1 MKYTTIIITLLLLS
15 SCSDEFL
22 EVRPVGRVLESN
34 FYQTEEQIFEGLV
47 GVYDV
52 LQWNDQAGFTM
63 LRPLLDAASDDAHAG
78 GKDASDQRSWVAWDA
93 FSTNPDLGPQEG
105 FWRRNY
111 RGIYRANLLL
121 EKIEEAEGISD
132 RFEKRVIAEAKFL
145 RAKYHFDLAR
155 LFGNA
160 LVLTSTL
167 GSDGYYTV
175 EQKPVNEVLAQV
187 EQDLN
192 DAIPDLP
199 ETVGGNELGRIT
211 KGAGRSLLGRAILYG
226 NDDSKMS
233 AAASVLEDVINSGLY
248 SLEPNFGDIFKTSN
262 EHGVESIFEI
272 SFSDNS
278 IADWWMRDE
287 GQGKGEGNVGIQFV
301 GMRDY
306 SGDTFAPGWGFC
318 PVSDDLV
325 SAMNGDPRF
334 EHTIIDA
341 NAISG
346 ASYDTTSYQNTGY
359 FVRKYAPLKA
369 NTAGDG
375 AIPLNWANNIREI
388 RYADVL
394 LMAAEAIVRSGGSES
409 TAQNYLNQVR
419 ARVGLAAV
427 TSSGND
433 LLEAIYTERRMEL
446 ALEGHRFFD
455 LVRTGKAASVL
466 GSKGFVAGTHEFL
479 PIPQSE
485 IDLSNNALEQNTGY

>member
-15 SCSDEFL
+15 SCSEDFL
-22 EVRPVGRVLESN
+22 EVRPVGRVLETN
-34 FYQTEEQIFEGLV
+34 FYQTEEQVFEGLV

-52 LQWNDQAGFTM
+52 LQWNDQEGFTM
-63 LRPLLDAASDDAHAG
+63 FRPLLDVASDDCHAG
-78 GKDASDQRSWVAWDA
+78 GSTSDDQPSWVAWDA
-93 FSTNPDLGPQEG
+93 FTVNPNLGPQGG
-105 FWRRNY
+105 FWRKNY

-121 EKIEEAEGISD
+121 EKMENTDALSAQFKSRVTAE
-132 RFEKRVIAEAKFL
+132 VKFL
-145 RAKYHFDLAR
+145 RAKFHFDLAR
-155 LFGNA
+155 VFGNA
-160 LVLTSTL
+160 LVLTNTL
-167 GSDGYYTV
+167 GADDYYTV

-192 DAIPDLP
+192 DAIADLP

-211 KGAGRSLLGRAILYG
+211 KGAAEALLGRVILYG
-226 NDDSKMS
+226 NDDSRMS
-233 AAASVLEDVINSGLY
+233 AAASTLENVINSGLY
-248 SLEPNFGDIFKTSN
+248 SLEPNFGDLFKTSN
-262 EHGVESIFEI
+262 EYSVESVFEI
-272 SFSDNS
+272 SYSDNS
-278 IADWWMRDE
+278 VADWWMF
-287 GQGKGEGNVGIQFV
+287 GSGNGEGNVGVQFV

-306 SGDTFAPGWGFC
+306 DGPTYAPGWGFC
-318 PVSDDLV
+318 PVSEDLV
-325 SAMNGDPRF
+325 TAMSGDPRL

-341 NAISG
+341 SQLTG
-346 ASYDTTSYQNTGY
+346 ASYDPGYQNTGY
-359 FVRKYAPLKA
+359 FVRKYAPLQA

-375 AIPLNWANNIREI
+375 AIPLNWANNVREI

-427 TSSGND
+427 TATGNA

-446 ALEGHRFFD
+446 ALEGQRFFD
-455 LVRTGKAASVL
+455 LVRTGRAATVL
-466 GSKGFVAGTHEFL
+466 AGKGFVAGTHEFL

-485 IDLSNNALEQNTGY
+485 IDLSNGSLNQNSGY